1 MKRQEKDVCL
11 SVGRRDAALH
21 ERDARERDARGTP
34 GHAAMRSALATV
46 DFGLSGTIFPKLS
59 VPKLYLMESM
69 HSK

>member
-1 MKRQEKDVCL
+1 MSVYLLVGGTQPYMRGTQKRN
-11 SVGRRDAALH
+11 
-21 ERDARERDARGTP
+21 ARGTP
-34 GHAAMRSALATV
+34 GHAAMRLALVTV